1 MSEDDKRELNI
12 YYEGGR
18 MFLDKKD
25 ALKNGLDIFNK
36 ALKNK
41 AKAEELVP
49 KSELDKANA
58 EIERLR
64 DAVLDFLYGTK
75 LDNNR
80 PEPNINDDGFFELRL
95 EHRKSTKKLIENLLE
110 ALKKE

>member
-41 AKAEELVP
+41 AKVTLICR
-49 KSELDKANA
+49 SF
-58 EIERLR
+58 IQTH
-64 DAVLDFLYGTK
+64 GTFK
-75 LDNNR
+75 PD
-80 PEPNINDDGFFELRL
+80 
-95 EHRKSTKKLIENLLE
+95 
-110 ALKKE
+110 